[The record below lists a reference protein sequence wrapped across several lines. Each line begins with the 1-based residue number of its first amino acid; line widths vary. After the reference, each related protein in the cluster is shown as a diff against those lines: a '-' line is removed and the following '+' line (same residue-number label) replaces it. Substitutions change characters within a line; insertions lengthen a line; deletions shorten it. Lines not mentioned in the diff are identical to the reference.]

1 MVPDAPSYNQ
11 VPASMAP
18 RRKVT
23 EPGNAWKSEEVVQV
37 DAMQNPNVAD
47 ARPRS
52 RKAIASLVCGCL
64 WLLFPT
70 AILAIVL
77 GHLSRSDIRRSA
89 GRLKGECMALAG
101 LILGYAGGVIIP
113 VLIIIAALII
123 PYVAR
128 PK

>member
-1 MVPDAPSYNQ
+1 M
-11 VPASMAP
+11 
-18 RRKVT
+18 T

-37 DAMQNPNVAD
+37 DAMQNPNVAV
-47 ARPRS
+47 ARRRS

-64 WLLFPT
+64 WFLFPT

-89 GRLKGECMALAG
+89 GRLKGERMALAG

-123 PYVAR
+123 PYVAS